1 MFIDNHSRAGTGVVP
16 VIPNYTETQAGIYG
30 IGKYNYSKG
39 GVEAGVRFDGQETRA
54 SGYDW
59 TGNPMG
65 EQESSITY
73 HTVWEPITFFSGH
86 WKLTTNFGMAW
97 RAPHVYELYSNG
109 NELGSGMFVRGD
121 SVMNSERSYKW
132 ISSISYSGKVFSVH
146 ADGYLQW
153 ISGYIYDE
161 PQKENI
167 TVISGAY
174 PIFQYRQTPAFFRG
188 MDFDFHFMP
197 ADSWDYHLTAS
208 FIRANERT
216 TGNYLP
222 YIPLSVST
230 MSFHGTT
237 EPGRISGCVWVS
249 GTVSWQNRPGL
260 TRIRILSR
268 TLLRHTIFLEPMWI
282 WNVP

>member
-1 MFIDNHSRAGTGVVP
+1 MV
-16 VIPNYTETQAGIYG
+16 
-30 IGKYNYSKG
+30 
-39 GVEAGVRFDGQETRA
+39 
-54 SGYDW
+54 
-59 TGNPMG
+59 
-65 EQESSITY
+65 
-73 HTVWEPITFFSGH
+73 
-86 WKLTTNFGMAW
+86 W

-132 ISSISYSGKVFSVH
+132 ISSISYSDKVFSVH

-222 YIPLSVST
+222 YIPPFRLNHELSWNHRTRSHFRLRLGVRHRFVAKQTRFDPDTDLIPYTPPAYHLFGADVDLECPVRCGHILRFMISADNILNKEYKEYT
-230 MSFHGTT
+230 NRSRYYAHDM
-237 EPGRISGCVWVS
+237 GRDVRCG
-249 GTVSWQNRPGL
+249 VSW
-260 TRIRILSR
+260 S
-268 TLLRHTIFLEPMWI
+268 F
-282 WNVP
+282 